1 MAALNNGIA
10 AFYLAQRTLHQL
22 VRHGVRKENHQI
34 WPAKLILQATRRFCQ
49 HLGLTAVGLAQLLIA
64 ALHAFI
70 SAQNDNAHI
79 FSFRTV
85 VVLFYKELFCL
96 IG

>member
-49 HLGLTAVGLAQLLIA
+49 HLGLTA
-64 ALHAFI
+64 
-70 SAQNDNAHI
+70 
-79 FSFRTV
+79 
-85 VVLFYKELFCL
+85 
-96 IG
+96 